1 MQAAAAIACAR
12 EVLNKC
18 VWPCGSI
25 VWWSSH
31 HHCPSV
37 NFHTGRS
44 IKLATRGVYIFDLFK
59 TPRLSLLSA
68 WCAKVQAAA
77 AVACAREVLN
87 KCVWPCGSIVWWSSH
102 RDATSYQ
109 IICFELNVINK
120 LYCRAHKI
128 LLHPAWTPSLGPA
141 GSTNSSLFTGEL
153 ICRVPCKIYSVF
165 FSDMIAY

>member
-1 MQAAAAIACAR
+1 MQKCR
-12 EVLNKC
+12 QHQPSPVLERFLTN
-18 VWPCGSI
+18 
-25 VWWSSH
+25 WWSSH
-31 HHCPSV
+31 HDCPSE
-37 NFHTGRS
+37 NFHAGRA
-44 IKLATRGVYIFDLFK
+44 IKLATKGVHIFDLFK
-59 TPRLSLLSA
+59 TPRLSLLSV

-128 LLHPAWTPSLGPA
+128 LLHPAWIPSSGPA
-141 GSTNSSLFTGEL
+141 ASTNSSLFTL
-153 ICRVPCKIYSVF
+153 CFLFWCVF
-165 FSDMIAY
+165 LSKSL